1 MSGARIAPTD
11 RDLDHA
17 ALLEAVAAGDQAAF
31 RRLYDASASLLFGVA
46 LRLMRDKEA
55 ARDVLQE
62 AVVRIWQKAHLFD
75 RTKGNAL
82 GWMVVVTRNCALSR
96 LAVAAPPLAS
106 LDDETVRASV
116 EAKSIEAK
124 SVDDPSLTVDLHRC
138 LNQLNEKYRTCVT
151 LVYLFGLSYQELA
164 DRMSVPL
171 GTAKTWIHR
180 AMGELAA
187 CLEQ

>member
-1 MSGARIAPTD
+1 MSGARIAPN
-11 RDLDHA
+11 DLDHE
-17 ALLEAVAAGDQAAF
+17 ALLEAVAAGDQEAF
-31 RRLYDASASLLFGVA
+31 RRLYDASSALLFGVIS
-46 LRLMRDKEA
+46 RLMRDKEA

-62 AVVRIWQKAHLFD
+62 AMVRIWQKAHLFD

-96 LAVAAPPLAS
+96 LAVAAPAMAS
-106 LDDETVRASV
+106 LDDETVRTV
-116 EAKSIEAK
+116 IEAK
-124 SVDDPSLTVDLHRC
+124 TVKGPDPVLTADLSRC
-138 LNQLNEKYRTCVT
+138 LNQLNEKHRTCVT

-164 DRMSVPL
+164 DRMCVPL
-171 GTAKTWIHR
+171 GTAKTWVHR

>member
-11 RDLDHA
+11 RELDHE

-62 AVVRIWQKAHLFD
+62 AVVKIWQKAHLFD

-82 GWMVVVTRNCALSR
+82 GWMAVVTRNCALSR
-96 LAVAAPPLAS
+96 LAVAAPPTAS
-106 LDDETVRASV
+106 LDDETVRAIV
-116 EAKSIEAK
+116 EGKSIEGR
-124 SVDDPSLTVDLHRC
+124 SVEDSALAIDLRRC
-138 LNQLNEKYRTCVT
+138 INQLDEKYRTCVT
-151 LVYLFGLSYQELA
+151 LVYLFGLTYQELA
-164 DRMSVPL
+164 DRMSVPP
-171 GTAKTWIHR
+171 GTAKTWVHR
-180 AMGELAA
+180 AMRELAA

>member
-1 MSGARIAPTD
+1 MSGARIAPND
-11 RDLDHA
+11 RDLDHE

-31 RRLYDASASLLFGVA
+31 RRLYDASSTLLFSVA
-46 LRLMRDKEA
+46 NRLMRDKEA

-62 AVVRIWQKAHLFD
+62 AMVRIWQKAHLFD
-75 RTKGNAL
+75 RKRGNAL

-96 LAVAAPPLAS
+96 LAATPLPAAS
-106 LDDETVRASV
+106 LDDETVRAVV
-116 EAKSIEAK
+116 EAKTAAG
-124 SVDDPSLTVDLHRC
+124 DPALATDLRRC

-151 LVYLFGLSYQELA
+151 LVYLYGLSYQELA
-164 DRMSVPL
+164 DRMGAPL
-171 GTAKTWIHR
+171 GTVKTWVHR